1 ATAELYLAGEG
12 ITRGY
17 LLRPGLTAE
26 KYLPDPFAADGSR
39 LYRTGDLARYREDGV
54 LEYAGRVDHQVKVR
68 GLRIELGEIEAR
80 LQAHADVR
88 EVAVIAHQGELSTQL
103 VGYVVAPAL
112 HDNAEPL
119 KAWLKQSLP
128 DYMVPTHWLFLERLP
143 LTPNG
148 KLDRKA
154 LPAPQASA
162 PARQVAPR
170 SVLEKRLVAIW
181 EEVLKVSPIGVTDN
195 FFELGGDSI
204 ISIQVVSR
212 ARQAGIRFTPKAL
225 FQHQTVQGLATVA
238 QEGEGAQLIEQGP
251 LTGEMPLLP
260 IQQAFFDTDIPE
272 RHHWNQSVLLKPAQ
286 PLHAGYLEQALQAL
300 VAHHDAL
307 RLSFTEG
314 EAGWQ
319 AQYRPLGEQPTELLW
334 QR

>member
-1 ATAELYLAGEG
+1 
-12 ITRGY
+12 
-17 LLRPGLTAE
+17 
-26 KYLPDPFAADGSR
+26 
-39 LYRTGDLARYREDGV
+39 
-54 LEYAGRVDHQVKVR
+54 KVR

-80 LQAHADVR
+80 LQAHAHVR

-103 VGYVVAPAL
+103 VGYVVAAAL

-119 KAWLKQSLP
+119 KAWLKQTLP

-170 SVLEKRLVAIW
+170 SMLEKRLVTIW

-238 QEGEGAQLIEQGP
+238 QEGEGTQLIEQGP
-251 LTGEMPLLP
+251 LSGEMPLLP
-260 IQQAFFDTDIPE
+260 IQQAFF
-272 RHHWNQSVLLKPAQ
+272 
-286 PLHAGYLEQALQAL
+286 
-300 VAHHDAL
+300 
-307 RLSFTEG
+307 
-314 EAGWQ
+314 
-319 AQYRPLGEQPTELLW
+319 
-334 QR
+334 

>member
-1 ATAELYLAGEG
+1 
-12 ITRGY
+12 
-17 LLRPGLTAE
+17 
-26 KYLPDPFAADGSR
+26 ADGSR

-148 KLDRKA
+148 KLD
-154 LPAPQASA
+154 
-162 PARQVAPR
+162 
-170 SVLEKRLVAIW
+170 
-181 EEVLKVSPIGVTDN
+181 
-195 FFELGGDSI
+195 
-204 ISIQVVSR
+204 
-212 ARQAGIRFTPKAL
+212 
-225 FQHQTVQGLATVA
+225 
-238 QEGEGAQLIEQGP
+238 
-251 LTGEMPLLP
+251 
-260 IQQAFFDTDIPE
+260 
-272 RHHWNQSVLLKPAQ
+272 
-286 PLHAGYLEQALQAL
+286 
-300 VAHHDAL
+300 
-307 RLSFTEG
+307 
-314 EAGWQ
+314 
-319 AQYRPLGEQPTELLW
+319 
-334 QR
+334 